1 MLDFLELDLTYLEN
15 SYSILDTFILGFTYS
30 FTMAFPFS
38 PPLLICLRRMVIQ
51 GIRIGLASYLG
62 TAVGYTV
69 FFSLLLFGARD
80 LVQFWYDWE
89 PVFFLIGIGLTW
101 KVLIEFYNAS
111 PANLVEYDMLDKYGV
126 KSKKALMLTPFNLLS
141 TAGLNFILIL
151 CNPVSLISSSKLLLN
166 PNISNLSSPG
176 FFLAS
181 FFIGFLCFS
190 SFFGFLFYFL
200 RNYLVSYKNWQNSSF
215 SSENSGQSETDG
227 IQRSL
232 TFKTF
237 LLRFLNPFNQWV
249 VILSLGLIMASTG
262 RWAWQLFLQYPSEH
276 LFTAIQS
283 VSPALPV
290 DLSKVDG
297 IRTFPECD
305 TSIENRDRPGYVFRH
320 FPVDSLIQHRI
331 WDEKAPLTKQQLEDI
346 YFRYHTHRINKV
358 SEVFNQFK
366 LDRRTPLADRSTP
379 EQIQHLQEVKRAYL
393 AFHENDESAL
403 TIQNRGKGSPSF
415 SYAQEKTIVD
425 DSQENIYIHSSLKD
439 KWYLDGLA
447 ASPNNRNVLDFFV

>member
-126 KSKKALMLTPFNLLS
+126 KSKKALLLTPFNLLS

-190 SFFGFLFYFL
+190 SFFGFLL
-200 RNYLVSYKNWQNSSF
+200 
-215 SSENSGQSETDG
+215 
-227 IQRSL
+227 
-232 TFKTF
+232 
-237 LLRFLNPFNQWV
+237 
-249 VILSLGLIMASTG
+249 
-262 RWAWQLFLQYPSEH
+262 
-276 LFTAIQS
+276 
-283 VSPALPV
+283 
-290 DLSKVDG
+290 
-297 IRTFPECD
+297 
-305 TSIENRDRPGYVFRH
+305 
-320 FPVDSLIQHRI
+320 
-331 WDEKAPLTKQQLEDI
+331 
-346 YFRYHTHRINKV
+346 
-358 SEVFNQFK
+358 
-366 LDRRTPLADRSTP
+366 
-379 EQIQHLQEVKRAYL
+379 
-393 AFHENDESAL
+393 
-403 TIQNRGKGSPSF
+403 
-415 SYAQEKTIVD
+415 
-425 DSQENIYIHSSLKD
+425 
-439 KWYLDGLA
+439 
-447 ASPNNRNVLDFFV
+447 